1 MKFSLKTLRCH
12 GGLRVGR
19 VYYKAHLKII
29 WIDAMSSAIYL
40 DRPMDPSTDG
50 MTDKPEK
57 HPAVYHQNT
66 RNVKDIDG
74 RPVRLEIVDTAGT
87 EQFRAMRDIYMK
99 DGNGFILVYDIT
111 NTASFEDVK
120 VLPAQ
125 IARYSWNLHFRR
137 EFLSLIVWNTRAA
150 LTQQVSNEWHQR
162 LMK

>member
-1 MKFSLKTLRCH
+1 M
-12 GGLRVGR
+12 
-19 VYYKAHLKII
+19 
-29 WIDAMSSAIYL
+29 
-40 DRPMDPSTDG
+40 
-50 MTDKPEK
+50 
-57 HPAVYHQNT
+57 
-66 RNVKDIDG
+66 KDIDG

-125 IARYSWNLHFRR
+125 IARYSWNLHFT
-137 EFLSLIVWNTRAA
+137 EYAA
-150 LTQQVSNEWHQR
+150 LTQQVSNEWYQR

>member
-1 MKFSLKTLRCH
+1 M
-12 GGLRVGR
+12 
-19 VYYKAHLKII
+19 
-29 WIDAMSSAIYL
+29 
-40 DRPMDPSTDG
+40 
-50 MTDKPEK
+50 
-57 HPAVYHQNT
+57 
-66 RNVKDIDG
+66 KDIDG

-125 IARYSWNLHFRR
+125 IARYSWNLHFCR